1 MFFLII
7 IIESIFRRE
16 VACIFLQALIMATE
30 TSIKSEKVIMEIEAM
45 MTSNSSWVLFMGN
58 VIKQDTLAGFIS
70 ELKQTIKEDFNDL
83 NDISTLRE
91 QIILDAQQEA
101 DAIRQA
107 ARDEI
112 SQMEPIVAAELLAKQ
127 IIMDAK
133 ETANRTIEEGTSLR
147 NDLII
152 NAHKYCDNL
161 FESIETQLS
170 SQLSTLS
177 ENRAEF
183 RSMLDSKIAK
193 LENDSLPTV

>member
-1 MFFLII
+1 M
-7 IIESIFRRE
+7 
-16 VACIFLQALIMATE
+16 QALIMATE